1 VQSVPLRETG
11 DQAHR
16 RRRPEGWCR
25 SDRSACDAITSYP
38 AGEDATNDDRTATRS
53 ATGKES
59 AMSTTTRRRGG
70 LAGNPPDQPI
80 PDPAA
85 GAEPDPP
92 PAAAGLT
99 APRKPVKFGGYID
112 PAISDRV
119 RDAMVVLGPEWTLGE
134 FMEQAFTMF
143 LQAKADELN
152 GGKPFPARRRDKLR
166 PGRRIT

>member
-1 VQSVPLRETG
+1 
-11 DQAHR
+11 
-16 RRRPEGWCR
+16 
-25 SDRSACDAITSYP
+25 
-38 AGEDATNDDRTATRS
+38 
-53 ATGKES
+53 
-59 AMSTTTRRRGG
+59 MSTTTRRRGG

-85 GAEPDPP
+85 RAEPDPAP
-92 PAAAGLT
+92 AAAPDDATARAPRSTTGPAAAGLT

>member
-1 VQSVPLRETG
+1 
-11 DQAHR
+11 
-16 RRRPEGWCR
+16 
-25 SDRSACDAITSYP
+25 
-38 AGEDATNDDRTATRS
+38 
-53 ATGKES
+53 
-59 AMSTTTRRRGG
+59 MSTTTRRRGG

-85 GAEPDPP
+85 HAEPDPP
-92 PAAAGLT
+92 PVAAPDAERAPRSTTGPAAAAAGLT